1 MMMMLTT
8 QLTYTPTASALATS
22 GKPPVE
28 TPKSTAIGLVETRLQ
43 ADSFDNTATDPIG
56 TPQNRSGKASTLGL
70 LAIVISTVLATL
82 LLSNEGWRTKI
93 FDLFKRIAGKTE
105 SPQEKEDTDFSKH
118 RLDRHALNNP
128 KAENNIVPFSKKAVP
143 A

>member
-56 TPQNRSGKASTLGL
+56 TAQNRSGKASTLGL

-93 FDLFKRIAGKTE
+93 FDLFKRIAGNSSEDSSDKT
-105 SPQEKEDTDFSKH
+105 
-118 RLDRHALNNP
+118 NNP
-128 KAENNIVPFSKKAVP
+128 KPTVQMIDNSHHRRGQLVTA
-143 A
+143 